1 MRHQIDP
8 KVDCVFKALLGAE
21 GNRGILIHFLN
32 AVLGVDLP
40 QPITTVE
47 IKNPYNDKEFIGDKL
62 SIVDIKARDAFGCLY
77 QVELQLLTHRD
88 LIARIIYGW
97 ADLYSSQLQEGQD
110 YGKLRPTYAIW
121 LLGDV
126 LLTDD
131 PGYAHDIRLRDAAG
145 RVFGEHGGIRLLEIA
160 KFASEAVATEQDRWV
175 KFFKDG
181 AKLDPDH
188 LPPWMDTP
196 EMRQAMSTLNT
207 FSEKE
212 NAYYA
217 YQARLEYQR
226 VQHAMQQDMEERVRA
241 LEQARAELEQTR
253 AAEEKAR
260 AAEEQAR
267 AAEEKARAAEEQARA
282 AEEQARVAAEHACAA
297 ENREREAKERALA
310 EVERLREQLDRGQQ
324 S

>member
-1 MRHQIDP
+1 MRHRIDP

-21 GNRGILIHFLN
+21 GNRSLLIHFLN
-32 AVLGVDLP
+32 AVLGADLP
-40 QPITTVE
+40 KPITTVE
-47 IKNPYNDKEFIGDKL
+47 IQNPYNEKEFIGDKL
-62 SIVDIKARDAFGCLY
+62 SIVDIKARDALGCLY

-88 LIARIIYGW
+88 LISRIIYGW

-131 PGYAHDIRLRDAAG
+131 PNYAHDIRLRDAAG

-160 KFASEAVATEQDRWV
+160 KFAAEAVETEQDRWV

-226 VQHAMQQDMEERVRA
+226 VQHAMQQDMEERARA
-241 LEQARAELEQTR
+241 LEQARAELEQTRAELEQTR

-267 AAEEKARAAEEQARA
+267 AELEQTRAD
-282 AEEQARVAAEHACAA
+282 
-297 ENREREAKERALA
+297 ENREREAKEHALA
-310 EVERLREQLDRGQQ
+310 EVERLRQQLDRRPQ